1 MFHSF
6 NFDSGAHAVKINIRT
21 NDHNELI
28 NWEAEM
34 ALKHVGET
42 TLKKSPVII
51 VTFVL
56 GVMLGTTF
64 SALAANNENSIDSH
78 VFGRAEAFLAAM
90 HNIVISLSVDTERS
104 AINIAEMDK
113 RMAKLE
119 SRIAD
124 LEKAGNN

>member
-6 NFDSGAHAVKINIRT
+6 NFDSGTDAVKINIRT

-28 NWEAEM
+28 
-34 ALKHVGET
+34 GET
-42 TLKKSPVII
+42 TLKISPVII

-119 SRIAD
+119 SRVAD